1 MRQFLRRLAPYL
13 KDYKGRIALSFVG
26 GLIGAAAYGA
36 VMYLIKYVIRDV
48 FLYPDPIMIKAL
60 PLIIIVLFFFV
71 GAGRYLQ
78 VYELQ
83 WVGLDIVRRLRDRL
97 LAHVITLDLEFFNR
111 FHGGELI
118 SRVTND
124 INRVRVAVTQ
134 LMAVIIRESLIAVAF
149 IVVVILANPTLAF
162 WGLVVLPLA
171 AWPLAALA
179 RRFKKIMHRSQEK
192 DSDITARLAEIFNN
206 VEIIKAQTAEDVEIA
221 RFEAENLEFRR
232 INMKGVRTRELT
244 NPLMEFLGAIAA
256 ALVIW
261 FGGQEIIAG
270 RMKFEDFMQFT
281 VALFSIYNPVKRI
294 SQASNQMFEAVA
306 ASERIFDLLNREP
319 SITSGPVEIEGEI
332 SSVVFEDVHLAY
344 GEVEALRG
352 VSLDV
357 PAGETIALVGDSGGG
372 KTSLVNLVLRFYD
385 PTSGVLRINGMD
397 ARELDL
403 ADLRGRI
410 GVVTQRVYIFNDTV
424 AANVSYGRTA
434 DRRRV
439 EDALQKAGAWSFVD
453 AMEQGVET
461 VLSEFGANLSG
472 GQRQRLAIARAIYRE
487 PDVLILDEATSALDN
502 RSEAAI
508 QRALAEI
515 IRDRITF
522 IIAHRLSTVDL
533 ADRIVVLKGGR
544 IVGSG
549 SKRELLRDCEEYRRL
564 ATAGLEGDHDVDG

>member
-1 MRQFLRRLAPYL
+1 MRQFLSRLGPYL
-13 KDYKGRIALSFVG
+13 KDYKGRIALSFIG

-36 VMYLIKYVIRDV
+36 VMYLIKYVIEDV
-48 FLYPDPIMIKAL
+48 FMNPDPFMVKVL
-60 PLIIIVLFFFV
+60 PIGIIVLFFFV

-124 INRVRVAVTQ
+124 INRVRMALTQQIAV
-134 LMAVIIRESLIAVAF
+134 VIRESLIAIAF
-149 IVVVILANPTLAF
+149 IVVVILANPKLAF

-179 RRFKKIMHRSQEK
+179 KRFKRIMHRSQEK

-206 VEIIKAQTAEDVEIA
+206 VEIIKAQTAEDFEIA

-261 FGGQEIIAG
+261 FGGREIMAG
-270 RMKFEDFMQFT
+270 RMEFPEFMQFT
-281 VALFSIYNPVKRI
+281 VALFSIYNPIKRI

-306 ASERIFDLLNREP
+306 ASERIYDLLEREP
-319 SITSGPVEIEGEI
+319 SITAGERSIEGSI
-332 SSVVFEDVHLAY
+332 DSVTFDDVHLSY
-344 GEVEALRG
+344 GEIQALRG
-352 VSLDV
+352 VSLEV
-357 PAGETIALVGDSGGG
+357 RAGETVALVGDSGGG

-385 PTSGVLRINGMD
+385 PTRGTVRIND
-397 ARELDL
+397 VDVRNLDL
-403 ADLRGRI
+403 AELRGRI

-424 AANVSYGRTA
+424 ASNIAYGRNA
-434 DRRRV
+434 DRARV
-439 EDALQKAGAWSFVD
+439 EEALRKAGAWDFVTALENGID
-453 AMEQGVET
+453 TELA
-461 VLSEFGANLSG
+461 EFGANLSG
-472 GQRQRLAIARAIYRE
+472 GQRQRLAIARAIYRD

-508 QRALAEI
+508 QRALSEI

-522 IIAHRLSTVDL
+522 IIAHRLTTVDL
-533 ADRIVVLKGGR
+533 ADRILVLKAGR
-544 IVGSG
+544 IVGEG
-549 SKRELLRDCEEYRRL
+549 TKAELLRDCEEYRRL
-564 ATAGLEGDHDVDG
+564 ATAGLEGEQEVES